1 MKFLI
6 HMVLLLAVTGLI
18 STLAACGV
26 SKDEHE
32 NIVSAHNNAMADLA
46 KKQDELDKT
55 KAELEKI
62 KIKLNQANHGLIE
75 KKNSL
80 TKTQNRIKMALE
92 KCSQEKKAMESS
104 LIAAR
109 REVAYLRD
117 KMDELIQSF
126 KKASDDLNMA
136 EKANEILHQQMNEL
150 TIERDRLKKLVR
162 N

>member
-6 HMVLLLAVTGLI
+6 HLVLLLAVAGSL
-18 STLAACGV
+18 STLAACGI

-32 NIVSAHNNAMADLA
+32 KIVAEHKKTITDLA
-46 KKQDELDKT
+46 KKRDELDKIS
-55 KAELEKI
+55 AELEKT
-62 KIKLNQANHGLIE
+62 KIKLKQTNHELAE
-75 KKNSL
+75 KERSL
-80 TKTQNRIKMALE
+80 TKANNQLKNTSE
-92 KCSQEKKAMESS
+92 KFSKEKKAMESS

-109 REVAYLRD
+109 HEVGYLRD

-126 KKASDDLNMA
+126 KKASDELNMA

-150 TIERDRLKKLVR
+150 TAERDRLKKLVR